1 MPVRTDRKVK
11 NRSTRILPVIIVSQF
26 TGTSLWFAG
35 NAVLGDL
42 QRQWELGNAALS
54 YMTSSVQL
62 GFIFGTLLF
71 AFFTISDR
79 FSPRVVFFLCSL
91 LGALS
96 NLGIYLVADGLV
108 SLLVLRFSTGFFLAG
123 IYPVGMKI
131 AAGWYRK
138 GLGQALGY
146 LVGALVVGTAFPHL
160 LKSTGQSYPWEHV
173 ILSISAISAVG
184 GILMLVLVPDG
195 PYAVKGTKFNSKAF
209 ATIFRSRDL
218 RSASFGYF
226 GHMWELY
233 TLWAF
238 FPVLIKA
245 YGAAAGQP
253 LNVPFWSFWVIA
265 VGCLGCIGGGIL
277 SFKLG
282 SPSIAF
288 YQLVVSGI
296 CCLAS
301 PFLFHAPLEIFL
313 GFLILLGIVVV
324 GDSPQF
330 SALTAQTAPRELVGS
345 ALTIVTSIGFFITII
360 SIQFTNYLTGLITPQ
375 YIFLFLVV
383 GPIFGLINLWPL
395 YRKNQLG
402 IFNVA

>member
-1 MPVRTDRKVK
+1 MK
-11 NRSTRILPVIIVSQF
+11 NRATRILPVIIFSQF
-26 TGTSLWFAG
+26 AGTSLWFAG

-42 QRQWELGNAALS
+42 QRQWQLGDAALS
-54 YMTSSVQL
+54 YMTSAVQL
-62 GFIFGTLLF
+62 GFIIGTLLF

-79 FSPRVVFFLCSL
+79 FSPRVVFFLCSI
-91 LGALS
+91 LGAIS
-96 NLGIYLVADGLV
+96 NLGIYLAADGLI

-131 AAGWYRK
+131 AAGWYRR
-138 GLGQALGY
+138 GLGEALGY

-160 LKSTGQSYPWEHV
+160 LKSTGQAFPWEHV
-173 ILSISAISAVG
+173 IVWISAISALG
-184 GILMLVLVPDG
+184 GILMLWLVPDG
-195 PYAVKGTKFNSKAF
+195 PYAVTGTRFNGKAF
-209 ATIFRSRDL
+209 AVIFRSRDL

-238 FPVLIKA
+238 FPVLIRA

-288 YQLVVSGI
+288 FQLLVSGG
-296 CCLAS
+296 CCLLS
-301 PFLFHAPLEIFL
+301 PLFFHAPLKIFL
-313 GFLILLGIVVV
+313 GFLILWGIMVV

-360 SIQFTNYLTGLITPQ
+360 SIQFTDYLTDLMSPQ
-375 YIFLFLVV
+375 YVFLFLVP
-383 GPIFGLINLWPL
+383 GPIFGLVNLWPL
-395 YRKNQLG
+395 YCKKSVG
-402 IFNVA
+402 SV

>member
-1 MPVRTDRKVK
+1 VIKRAK
-11 NRSTRILPVIIVSQF
+11 RILPIIIFSQF
-26 TGTSLWFAG
+26 AGTSLWFAG

-42 QRQWELGNAALS
+42 QRQWQLGDAALS

-62 GFIFGTLLF
+62 GFITGTLLF

-96 NLGIYLVADGLV
+96 NLGIYAAADGLI

-131 AAGWYRK
+131 AAGWYRR
-138 GLGQALGY
+138 GLGEALGY

-160 LKSTGQSYPWEHV
+160 LKSTGQSFPWEHV
-173 ILSISAISAVG
+173 IVWISAISALG
-184 GILMLVLVPDG
+184 GILMLWLVPDG
-195 PYAVKGTKFNSKAF
+195 PYAVTGTKFNSKAF
-209 ATIFRSRDL
+209 AVIFRSRDL

-253 LNVPFWSFWVIA
+253 LNVPFWSFGVIA

-288 YQLVVSGI
+288 FQLLVSGV
-296 CCLAS
+296 CCLLS
-301 PFLFHAPLEIFL
+301 PLFFQAPPEIFL
-313 GFLILLGIVVV
+313 GFLILWGIMVV

-330 SALTAQTAPRELVGS
+330 SALTARTAPRELVGS

-360 SIQFTNYLTGLITPQ
+360 SIQFTNYLTDLMSTQ
-375 YIFLFLVV
+375 YIFLFLLP
-383 GPIFGLINLWPL
+383 GPIFGLVNLWPL
-395 YRKNQLG
+395 YCKKSVEQN
-402 IFNVA
+402 

>member
-1 MPVRTDRKVK
+1 M
-11 NRSTRILPVIIVSQF
+11 NRSRRILPVIIFSQF
-26 TGTSLWFAG
+26 AGTSLWFAG

-42 QRQWELGNAALS
+42 QRQWQLGNAALS

-62 GFIFGTLLF
+62 GFIAGTLVF

-79 FSPRVVFFLCSL
+79 FSPRIVFFICSL

-96 NLGIYLVADGLV
+96 NLGIYAAADGLS

-138 GLGQALGY
+138 GLGEALGY

-160 LKSTGQSYPWEHV
+160 LKSTGRSFPWEYV
-173 ILSISAISAVG
+173 IISISGISILG
-184 GILMLVLVPDG
+184 GFLMLLLVPDG
-195 PYAVKGTKFNSKAF
+195 PYALKGTKFNSKAF

-245 YGAAAGQP
+245 YGAVARQP
-253 LNVPFWSFWVIA
+253 LNIPLWSFWVIA

-277 SFKLG
+277 SYKLG

-288 YQLVVSGI
+288 FQLLASGT
-296 CCLAS
+296 CCLLS
-301 PFLFHAPLEIFL
+301 PLFFHAPPVIFL
-313 GFLILLGIVVV
+313 GFLIFWGIVVV

-360 SIQFTNYLTGLITPQ
+360 SIQFTNYLTDLITQQ

-383 GPIFGLINLWPL
+383 GPIFGLTNLWPL
-395 YRKNQLG
+395 YRKYS
-402 IFNVA
+402 FK

>member
-1 MPVRTDRKVK
+1 MPVRTGKKVI

-42 QRQWELGNAALS
+42 KRQWELGDAALS

-62 GFIFGTLLF
+62 GFIIGTLLF
-71 AFFTISDR
+71 AFFTLSDR

-160 LKSTGQSYPWEHV
+160 LKSTGHAYAWQHV
-173 ILSISAISAVG
+173 ILSISAISALG

-195 PYAVKGTKFNSKAF
+195 PYAAKGTQFNSKAF

-245 YGAAAGQP
+245 YSAAARQP

-288 YQLVVSGI
+288 FQLLASGI
-296 CCLAS
+296 CCLLS
-301 PFLFHAPLEIFL
+301 PFLFHAPLAIFL
-313 GFLILLGIVVV
+313 GFLILWGIVVV

-395 YRKNQLG
+395 YCKNQLG
-402 IFNVA
+402 KFNVD

>member
-1 MPVRTDRKVK
+1 VK
-11 NRSTRILPVIIVSQF
+11 ERSLWILPVIIVSQF

-42 QRQWELGNAALS
+42 QRQWELGSAALS

-62 GFIFGTLLF
+62 GFIIGTFLF

-79 FSPRVVFFLCSL
+79 FSPRIVFFLCSL
-91 LGALS
+91 LGSLS
-96 NLGIYLVADGLV
+96 NLGIYLAADGLI

-160 LKSTGQSYPWEHV
+160 LKSTAQSIPWEQV
-173 ILSISAISAVG
+173 ILSISAISALG
-184 GILMLVLVPDG
+184 GVLMLLLVPDG
-195 PYAVKGTKFNSKAF
+195 PYAVKGTQINSKAF
-209 ATIFRSRDL
+209 GIIFKSRNL

-245 YGAAAGQP
+245 YGAMAQQP
-253 LNVPFWSFWVIA
+253 LNVSLWSFWVIA
-265 VGCLGCIGGGIL
+265 VGCLGCVGGGLL
-277 SFKLG
+277 SSKLG

-288 YQLVVSGI
+288 FQLLVSGI
-296 CCLAS
+296 CCLLS
-301 PFLFHAPLEIFL
+301 PFFFHAPAGIFL
-313 GFLILLGIVVV
+313 GFLLLWGIVVV

-330 SALTAQTAPRELVGS
+330 SALTAQTAPGELVGS
-345 ALTIVTSIGFFITII
+345 GFAFG
-360 SIQFTNYLTGLITPQ
+360 YDPTGRSV
-375 YIFLFLVV
+375 FL
-383 GPIFGLINLWPL
+383 
-395 YRKNQLG
+395 
-402 IFNVA
+402 

>member
-1 MPVRTDRKVK
+1 VK
-11 NRSTRILPVIIVSQF
+11 NRSARILPVIIFSQF

-42 QRQWELGNAALS
+42 QRQFQLGDAALS

-62 GFIFGTLLF
+62 GFISGTLLF

-79 FSPRVVFFLCSL
+79 FSPRIVFFLCSL

-96 NLGIYLVADGLV
+96 NLGIYAAADGLI
-108 SLLVLRFSTGFFLAG
+108 SLLVLRFCTGFFLAG

-131 AAGWYRK
+131 AAGWYRR

-146 LVGALVVGTAFPHL
+146 LVGALVVGTAFPHI
-160 LKSTGQSYPWEHV
+160 LKSTGRSFAWEQV
-173 ILSISAISAVG
+173 ILWISAISAIG
-184 GILMLVLVPDG
+184 GICMLLLVPDG
-195 PYAVKGTKFNSKAF
+195 PYAVKGTRFNSKAF
-209 ATIFRSRDL
+209 AIIFRSRDL

-238 FPVLIKA
+238 FPVLIRN
-245 YGAAAGQP
+245 YGTLARHP

-265 VGCLGCIGGGIL
+265 VGCIGCVGGGLL
-277 SFKLG
+277 SFRLG

-288 YQLVVSGI
+288 YQLLASGM
-296 CCLAS
+296 CCLLS
-301 PFLFHAPLEIFL
+301 PVFFHAPVGIFL
-313 GFLILLGIVVV
+313 GFLVLWGIVVV
-324 GDSPQF
+324 GDSPQY

-345 ALTIVTSIGFFITII
+345 ALTIVTSIGFFITIF
-360 SIQFTNYLTGLITPQ
+360 SIQFTNYLTELVTPQ
-375 YIFLFLVV
+375 YIFLFLVP
-383 GPIFGLINLWPL
+383 GPIFGLVNLWPL
-395 YRKNQLG
+395 YRKYQLG
-402 IFNVA
+402 NFNVD

>member
-1 MPVRTDRKVK
+1 MK
-11 NRSTRILPVIIVSQF
+11 NRSARILPVIIFSQF
-26 TGTSLWFAG
+26 AGTSLWFAG

-42 QRQWELGNAALS
+42 QRQWELGDAALS
-54 YMTSSVQL
+54 YITSAVQL
-62 GFIFGTLLF
+62 GFIIGTLLF
-71 AFFTISDR
+71 AFFTVSDR
-79 FSPRVVFFLCSL
+79 FSPRIVFFLCSL
-91 LGALS
+91 LGALA
-96 NLGIYLVADGLV
+96 NLGVYFAADGLI
-108 SLLVLRFSTGFFLAG
+108 SLLVLRFGTGFFLAG

-160 LKSTGQSYPWEHV
+160 LKSTGQSFPWQHV
-173 ILSISAISAVG
+173 ILSISAISTLG
-184 GILMLVLVPDG
+184 GIFMLLMVPDG

-209 ATIFRSRDL
+209 VIIFQSRDL

-238 FPVLIKA
+238 IPVLIET
-245 YGAAAGQP
+245 YGAMARQS

-265 VGCLGCIGGGIL
+265 FGCLGCVGGGLL

-288 YQLVVSGI
+288 FQLLVSGI
-296 CCLAS
+296 CCLLS
-301 PFLFHAPLEIFL
+301 PIFFHAPLGIFL
-313 GFLILLGIVVV
+313 GFLILWGIVVV

-330 SALTAQTAPRELVGS
+330 STLTAQTAPKEFVGS
-345 ALTIVTSIGFFITII
+345 ALTIVTSIGFFITIL
-360 SIQFTNYLTGLITPQ
+360 SIQLTNFVINYISPD
-375 YIFLFLVV
+375 YIFLFLVP
-383 GPIFGLINLWPL
+383 GPIFGLVNLWPL
-395 YRKNQLG
+395 CRKYFLTG
-402 IFNVA
+402 SDIL

>member
-1 MPVRTDRKVK
+1 MI
-11 NRSTRILPVIIVSQF
+11 NRSRRILPVIIFSQF

-42 QRQWELGNAALS
+42 QRQWHLGNAALG
-54 YMTSSVQL
+54 YMTSAVQL
-62 GFIFGTLLF
+62 GFIAGTLVF

-79 FSPRVVFFLCSL
+79 FSPRIVFFICSL

-96 NLGIYLVADGLV
+96 NLGIYTAAHGLA

-131 AAGWYRK
+131 ASGWYRR
-138 GLGQALGY
+138 GLGEALGY

-160 LKSTGQSYPWEHV
+160 LKSTGRAFPWEYV
-173 ILSISAISAVG
+173 ILSISGISILG
-184 GILMLVLVPDG
+184 GLLMLLLVPDG
-195 PYAVKGTKFNSKAF
+195 PYAVKGTKFNRKAF

-218 RSASFGYF
+218 RSAAFAYF

-245 YGAAAGQP
+245 YAAAARQP
-253 LNVPFWSFWVIA
+253 LNIPFWSFWVIA

-277 SFKLG
+277 SYKLG

-288 YQLVVSGI
+288 FQLLASGI
-296 CCLAS
+296 CCLLSPLFFSAS
-301 PFLFHAPLEIFL
+301 PGIFL
-313 GFLILLGIVVV
+313 GFLIFWGIVVV

-330 SALTAQTAPRELVGS
+330 SALTVQTAPRELVGS

-360 SIQFTNYLTGLITPQ
+360 SIQFTNYLTGLLTPQ
-375 YIFLFLVV
+375 YVFLFLVV
-383 GPIFGLINLWPL
+383 GPIFGLTNLWPL
-395 YRKNQLG
+395 YRKYQLNF
-402 IFNVA
+402 I